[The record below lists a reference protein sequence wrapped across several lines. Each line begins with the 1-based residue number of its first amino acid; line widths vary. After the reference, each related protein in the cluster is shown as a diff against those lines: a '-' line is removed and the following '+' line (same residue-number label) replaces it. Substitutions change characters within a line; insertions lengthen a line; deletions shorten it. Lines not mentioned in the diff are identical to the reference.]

1 MAHTSMSID
10 NELRAR
16 MYDGV
21 MMGVA
26 DGMAALVRSMEVRD
40 TQLTLDD
47 VAKLR
52 DHAILLLSM
61 IDKAFSDTSGGRLS

>member
-1 MAHTSMSID
+1 
-10 NELRAR
+10 

-26 DGMAALVRSMEVRD
+26 DGMAALVQSMETRD
-40 TQLTLDD
+40 THLTMDE
-47 VAKLR
+47 VAKFR

-61 IDKAFSDTSGGRLS
+61 IDKAFSDSRGGLSS

>member
-1 MAHTSMSID
+1 MNVDH
-10 NELRAR
+10 ELRAR

-26 DGMAALVRSMEVRD
+26 DGMAALVRSMETRD

-47 VAKLR
+47 VVRLR

-61 IDKAFSDTSGGRLS
+61 IDKAFSDSSGGRSS

>member
-1 MAHTSMSID
+1 
-10 NELRAR
+10 

-26 DGMAALVRSMEVRD
+26 DGVAALMGSLETRG

-47 VAKLR
+47 VVKLR

-61 IDKAFSDTSGGRLS
+61 IDKALSATGEGRSS